1 MKITHLYVRG
11 ETVSHSAFI
20 FQQLASSLPG
30 VLSEAGLWG
39 HSNFGSTWDILLGN
53 TRFTLTC
60 RAVQVSLGCRLKYST
75 DWHVVCVV
83 CSFFFIDWRSSGVWI
98 YPSLLNYSSIAKRG
112 WNLVL
117 GYYIQ
122 SYCEHLYTPLCLDV
136 CIQVLENLKKNCFFS
151 EEIIFSHLR
160 LAVFLST
167 VSFD

>member
-1 MKITHLYVRG
+1 MLNTDRNCQSFSLHFSATGFQSSWCTEWGWAVRAQQFWLNMR
-11 ETVSHSAFI
+11 HSAGQYTLHTYLQGCPSFI
-20 FQQLASSLPG
+20 RLQVEIFYRLACSM
-30 VLSEAGLWG
+30 
-39 HSNFGSTWDILLGN
+39 
-53 TRFTLTC
+53 C
-60 RAVQVSLGCRLKYST
+60 
-75 DWHVVCVV
+75 CV
-83 CSFFFIDWRSSGVWI
+83 FDWRSSGVWI